1 MPKYRSI
8 DARLLWAARATKGW
22 TLTQLA
28 AVSGVSRVTVRRIEA
43 GNEAAHLVT
52 VRALEAALGA
62 TLAPQGGNDDHK
74 ASDDGNGNHT
84 GGDSGGSGSAG

>member
-28 AVSGVSRVTVRRIEA
+28 AVSGVSRVTIRRIEA
-43 GNEAAHLVT
+43 GNESAHLVT

-62 TLAPQGGNDDHK
+62 TLAPQGGQDDQ

-84 GGDSGGSGSAG
+84 GGDSGGGGSAG